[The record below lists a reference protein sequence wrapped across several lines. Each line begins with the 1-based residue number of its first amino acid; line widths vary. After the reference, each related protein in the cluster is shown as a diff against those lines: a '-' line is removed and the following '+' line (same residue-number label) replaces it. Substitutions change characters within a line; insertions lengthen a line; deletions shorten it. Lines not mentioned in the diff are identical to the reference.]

1 MLLEDPHGHNNEPFP
16 QDRGVGVRDQGS
28 VGPGFGAVTGMGG
41 YGVVRVGLLG
51 RSGAGACPNLPQ
63 RHLAAGLAAKR
74 STEYQRFSF
83 GASPGSKSLWQI
95 WTIRAA
101 MNPREGRHG
110 PGGGHCGRADD
121 RTGPREGRSVREIV
135 T

>member
-51 RSGAGACPNLPQ
+51 
-63 RHLAAGLAAKR
+63 
-74 STEYQRFSF
+74 
-83 GASPGSKSLWQI
+83 
-95 WTIRAA
+95 
-101 MNPREGRHG
+101 
-110 PGGGHCGRADD
+110 
-121 RTGPREGRSVREIV
+121 
-135 T
+135 